1 MSDKR
6 FNPENA
12 HVLWSEKRQKL
23 LPSEEAIEFLQV
35 KETDKVADLGA
46 GNGYFTLPIAQKTKQ
61 KVYAV
66 DIEQK
71 MLDQLKVHADVNKVT
86 NIHYV
91 VSDIE
96 TITLDDNMIDKAFVA
111 FAIHEVNNHEKV
123 IKEINRVLKNKGQI
137 VIIEWEKNEFNM
149 GPSINE
155 KISSQQMSDILKFY
169 GFEIDVVHPLK
180 SFGYVIRATNTKF

>member
-6 FNPENA
+6 FNPEHA

-23 LPSEEAIEFLQV
+23 LPSEEVIQFLEL

-46 GNGYFTLPIAQKTKQ
+46 GNGYFTLQIARKTKQ

-71 MLDQLKVHADVNKVT
+71 MLDQLKEHADLNKVT

-96 TITLDDNMIDKAFVA
+96 TIKLDDNMIDKAFVA
-111 FAIHEVNNHEKV
+111 FAIHEVNSHEKV
-123 IKEINRVLKNKGQI
+123 KKEIKRVLKNQGQI
-137 VIIEWEKNEFNM
+137 VIIEWEKNEFDM
-149 GPSINE
+149 GPSIDE
-155 KISSQQMSDILKFY
+155 KISSHHMSKVLKNH
-169 GFEIDVVHPLK
+169 DL
-180 SFGYVIRATNTKF
+180 RLM